1 MIIEKLLTVT
11 EVAGRLGLKE
21 ATIRR
26 MILQRRIDT
35 VRPSARAVRVPES
48 AVQKILDQ
56 GYRPAV
62 PPQGGTGLLRESTA

>member
-1 MIIEKLLTVT
+1 MITDKLLTVA
-11 EVAGRLGLKE
+11 EVAERLGLKE

-35 VRPSARAVRVPES
+35 VRPSVRAVRVPES
-48 AVQKILDQ
+48 AIRAILEK

-62 PPQGGTGLLRESTA
+62 PVEAQER

>member
-1 MIIEKLLTVT
+1 MMITEKLLTVT

-35 VRPSARAVRVPES
+35 VRPSVRAVRVPEE
-48 AVQKILDQ
+48 AVRRILEQ
-56 GYRPAV
+56 GYRPAI
-62 PPQGGTGLLRESTA
+62 PAPRKGSTA